1 MTSLRFIVA
10 AFGSAVVISLVS
22 LLWPRFTDRPSPPV
36 LTKVRQ
42 TVQQTSIGQQA
53 SDVLGIENDGTAEP
67 LNVEEW
73 VAAQGNA
80 ILSNI
85 SDSAQQVVVNQ
96 VVRQIM
102 TQVDRLTP
110 EQKTELQHSICVP
123 PTPQS
128 APAE

>member
-42 TVQQTSIGQQA
+42 TVQQTSLGQQA

-123 PTPQS
+123 STPQP